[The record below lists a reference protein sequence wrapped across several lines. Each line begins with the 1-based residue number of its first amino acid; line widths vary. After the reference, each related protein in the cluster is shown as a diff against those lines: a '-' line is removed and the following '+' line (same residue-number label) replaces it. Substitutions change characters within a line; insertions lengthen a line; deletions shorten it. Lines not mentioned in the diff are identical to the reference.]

1 MHMKDVSRRR
11 FLAAS
16 AIGGGALAMP
26 AVARAQEAVT
36 WRMQALWDGGTTPF
50 EFEKAFVARVAELTD
65 GKFDIKLFS
74 AGQLVPA
81 AQAFDAVRSGAFQMM
96 KTFDGYEA
104 GKIPSFAF
112 TSTIPFGFPNP
123 DQYEAWFYELGGL
136 DMAREAYGKAG
147 LFYIAPTVYG
157 EEPMHSTIKIE
168 SIADMAGKKGRFVG
182 LASAVMGDLGVAVT
196 PMATADV
203 YSGLEK
209 GLIDFAD
216 RGDLTAN
223 FEAGLA
229 EVAKFI
235 ILPGVHQPTT
245 ATSYVANTA
254 AYEALPASFKAAL
267 AVAAREISGS
277 LRQRIIVQDTIVLD
291 KYREKGVEI
300 IRLDPADI
308 AEARSKAVT
317 SWKTAT
323 KGDALATKIVE
334 SQTAFMQSLGL
345 L

>member
-1 MHMKDVSRRR
+1 MTDLRRR
-11 FLAAS
+11 RILTAS
-16 AIGGGALAMP
+16 ALGGVALAMP
-26 AVARAQEAVT
+26 AVARAQETVS
-36 WRMQALWDGGTTPF
+36 WRMQALWDGGTTPY
-50 EFEKAFVARVAELTD
+50 EFEKNFVARVAELTD

-112 TSTIPFGFPNP
+112 TSTIPFGFPDP

-136 DMAREAYGKAG
+136 DMAREAYAKAG
-147 LFYIAPTVYG
+147 LTYIAPTVYG
-157 EEPMHSTIKIE
+157 EEPMHSTVKIE

-196 PMATADV
+196 PMATAEV

-223 FEAGLA
+223 YEAGLA

-254 AYEALPASFKAAL
+254 AFGALPDSFKAAL

-277 LRQRIIVQDTIVLD
+277 LRQRIIVQNTEVLD
-291 KYREKGVEI
+291 KYREKGVEVLQ
-300 IRLDPADI
+300 LDPADI
-308 AEARSKAVT
+308 SAARGKAVE
-317 SWKTAT
+317 SWKKAT
-323 KGDALATKIVE
+323 KGDALATKIVD
-334 SQTAFMQSLGL
+334 SQVSFMQSLGL
-345 L
+345 I